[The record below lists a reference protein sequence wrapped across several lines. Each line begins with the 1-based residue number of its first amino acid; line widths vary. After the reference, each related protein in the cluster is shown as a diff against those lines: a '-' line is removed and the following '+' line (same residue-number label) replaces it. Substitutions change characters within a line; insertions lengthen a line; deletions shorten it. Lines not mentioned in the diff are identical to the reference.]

1 MIRGTRTEP
10 RAVACWSASSR
21 GSRPT
26 PLGIETKQADDS
38 PSLAVEVI
46 KDFIALDPETQP
58 RNVTAWTPVVTDV
71 LRGSIE
77 FEEEAVSVYEP
88 L

>member
-1 MIRGTRTEP
+1 M
-10 RAVACWSASSR
+10 
-21 GSRPT
+21 
-26 PLGIETKQADDS
+26 ADTS
-38 PSLAVEVI
+38 SLAVEVI

-77 FEEEAVSVYEP
+77 FEEEAVCPILLLCYPPVPITSPP
-88 L
+88 LPSFHHIPLPHLIIDHHC